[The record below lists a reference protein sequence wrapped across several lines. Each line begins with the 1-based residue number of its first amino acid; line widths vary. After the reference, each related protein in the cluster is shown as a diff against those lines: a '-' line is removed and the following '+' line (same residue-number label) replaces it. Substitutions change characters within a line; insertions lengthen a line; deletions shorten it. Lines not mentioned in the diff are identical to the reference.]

1 MQLAVIGDIAGAA
14 HALRA
19 ALEWI
24 ESEGILTILQTG
36 NLAGPEGGDAVIA
49 LLQGAG
55 ARVAQ
60 GENDRLHLRYEQKS
74 EQLRRKMEPAD
85 FEALARAHQHL
96 SSASLEYLRDLHKK
110 LRLEVEEVA
119 ILVCHGSLSSQGEIL
134 DRHTPPSRFQR
145 LREEAGAQL
154 VLCGGSDEPF
164 HVRVEDTLFVGPGRL
179 APQAGQAR
187 LTVIDTDASPWT
199 VSVKTVSC

>member
-14 HALRA
+14 RALRA
-19 ALEWI
+19 ALDWI

-36 NLAGPEGGDAVIA
+36 NLAGPEGGDAVVA

-60 GENDRLHLRYEQKS
+60 GETDRLHLRYEQKS
-74 EQLRRKMEPAD
+74 EQLRRKMEPDAFD
-85 FEALARAHQHL
+85 ALGQAHQHL

-110 LRLEVEEVA
+110 LRLEVEDVS

-134 DRHTPPSRFQR
+134 DQHTPPSRFQR
-145 LREEAGAQL
+145 LREEAGSQL

-164 HVRVEDTLFVGPGRL
+164 HVRVEDTLFAGPGRL
-179 APQAGQAR
+179 APQPGLAR
-187 LTVIDTDASPWT
+187 FTVIDTDASPWT

>member
-14 HALRA
+14 QALRA
-19 ALEWI
+19 ALDWI

-36 NLAGPEGGDAVIA
+36 NLAGPEGGDVVVA

-55 ARVAQ
+55 VQVAQ
-60 GENDRLHLRYEQKS
+60 GETDRLHLRYEQKS

-85 FEALARAHQHL
+85 FDALGRAHHHL

-110 LRLEVEEVA
+110 LRLKVEEVS

-134 DRHTPPSRFQR
+134 DQHTPPSRFQR

-154 VLCGGSDEPF
+154 VLCGGSEEAF
-164 HVRVEDTLFVGPGRL
+164 HVRVEDTLFVGPGCL
-179 APQAGQAR
+179 APQPDHAR
-187 LTVIDTDASPWT
+187 FTVIDTDASPWT
-199 VSVKTVSC
+199 VTVKTVTF